1 MSRVFE
7 ALQRSQ
13 GESPNPNTSPLVPDQ
28 PEAATAVAVEV
39 PPPPDMSSPGMSS
52 VEERVE
58 SDWLKV
64 PAERVLHPVPT
75 PEQRIVAMTDPDSH
89 GAEMFRVLATRLAHM
104 QDRRHLHKLLI
115 TSSVVD
121 EGKSVVTA
129 NLAMTLARRPGE
141 RVLLVEAD
149 LRRPT
154 VSKLFSTTQ
163 LRGISEWN
171 SGSLRLED
179 SLYQIGDSPVW
190 LLAAGQRIDEPLPLL
205 ESGRFANMLQAIS
218 QSFDWVLLDATPMLP
233 MADSTSIARLC
244 DGVLVVVRDGYT
256 RKKVLNKAL
265 ETIDKSKLLGVVF
278 NQASSTN
285 VNYDRYYSAYYGG
298 KSKKEEKQ
306 AKKDAKKA
314 AKQAKKDEADQV
326 KAASA

>member
-39 PPPPDMSSPGMSS
+39 SPPPGMSAA
-52 VEERVE
+52 EPVE
-58 SDWLKV
+58 SSSWLKV
-64 PAERVLHPVPT
+64 PAERVLRPMPT
-75 PEQRIVAMTDPDSH
+75 PEQRLVAMSDPDSH

-104 QDRRHLHKLLI
+104 QNRRHLHKLLV

-121 EGKSVVTA
+121 EGKSVVAA
-129 NLAMTLARRPGE
+129 NLALTLARRPGE

-154 VSKLFSTTQ
+154 VSALFSTTQ
-163 LRGISEWN
+163 LHGISEWN
-171 SGSLRLED
+171 EGKLALED
-179 SLYQIGDSPVW
+179 ALYQIGDLPVW
-190 LLAAGQRIDEPLPLL
+190 LLASGHHIDEPLPLL
-205 ESGRFANMLQAIS
+205 ESGRFAKMLEAVS
-218 QSFDWVLLDATPMLP
+218 ANFDWVLLDATPMLP
-233 MADSTSIARLC
+233 MADSTSISRLC

-256 RKKVLNKAL
+256 RKKILNKAL
-265 ETIDKSKLLGVVF
+265 ETIDKNKLLGVVF
-278 NQASSTN
+278 NQASAMS
-285 VNYDRYYSAYYGG
+285 VNYDRYYGSYYGSE
-298 KSKKEEKQ
+298 KSKKESKA
-306 AKKDAKKA
+306 AKKEAKKA
-314 AKQAKKDEADQV
+314 AKEAKKEADQV